1 MLVKCSNSARCY
13 GCELFGVAPSFKE
26 ARDFQA
32 EQRER
37 AESGDPLF
45 RGTDVRGLPFNPQR
59 LPPTRLS
66 PLDGGPPTRLI
77 FHAVNLSA

>member
-1 MLVKCSNSARCY
+1 MLVKCSTRPDVMAAS
-13 GCELFGVAPSFKE
+13 SFKK
-26 ARDFQA
+26 RDFQT

-45 RGTDVRGLPFNPQR
+45 KGTDVRGLPFNPQR

-66 PLDGGPPTRLI
+66 LWTEVHLHGS
-77 FHAVNLSA
+77 FSMQ